1 MQKHFGLFLIG
12 LLLLSNSIAI
22 KAQKEDNFKNY
33 HKASEITTFLK
44 KIKDQSNGKVKLH
57 TIAVSPGENQVT
69 VIEVG
74 ADQNN
79 VPAVFVAANMQGI
92 NPLSTEGA
100 LYLAEYLVEHKD
112 LIKELKWYILPV
124 GNPDAAQN
132 FFTKSKIK
140 SPKNAFAV
148 NDDMDEL
155 MNEDGVEDLNGDG
168 FITIMRVKKP
178 DGEYSISKTDTL
190 LMVKDEEGDGG
201 WTLYSEGT
209 DNDRDG
215 LYNEDGFGGI
225 NPGINFPHAF
235 KYFDKVSG
243 LWPGYASETYGIMKF
258 VYDHPEINMCIT
270 LGESSLL
277 TNVPEAGKGGFDPE
291 KVKLNSRMARISG
304 LSAQKT
310 YSVKEVVKAIS
321 EAHPEYEVEESDVVG
336 MLMEKALTDFQ
347 KQDLSFYKDL
357 SKKYLANLKEK
368 GYPTKRIKP
377 EDPLNGSI
385 ELWAYFQLGVPSLS
399 VNLWTPE
406 LKNDT
411 TKTKKEKGEADNKKK
426 PTKEEQLLNYYKSTN
441 QRAFVDWQ
449 VYNHPQLGEVEI
461 GGMIPFMDNTPVQD
475 SISSILARQIPA
487 IASIGGEL
495 PAFKFVDTKLTPL
508 GGGVYR
514 LETYL
519 ENIGNLPYPTYMGQI
534 NQQPAP
540 LMVILK
546 GDGLSII
553 EGKERVRVKSV
564 PGHQAQKLTWVVNA
578 GKSSVLK
585 LSTSCPA
592 ILNVEQE
599 VKIEK

>member
-1 MQKHFGLFLIG
+1 MQKHVGFFLAGLM
-12 LLLLSNSIAI
+12 LLSIPI
-22 KAQKEDNFKNY
+22 KAQKEEHFKSY
-33 HKASEITTFLK
+33 HKTSEITTLLK
-44 KIKDQSNGKVKLH
+44 SIKDQSNGKVKLH
-57 TIAVSPGENQVT
+57 NIATSPGSNQLT

-74 ADQNN
+74 ADLKN
-79 VPAVFVAANMQGI
+79 VPAVFVAANMQGV

-100 LYLAEYLVEHKD
+100 LYLTEYLTAHKE
-112 LIKELKWYILPV
+112 LNKELKWYILPV

-132 FFTKSKIK
+132 FFAVSKIK

-148 NDDMDEL
+148 NDDMDEQT
-155 MNEDGVEDLNGDG
+155 NEDGVEDLNGDG
-168 FITIMRVKKP
+168 FITMMRVKKP
-178 DGEYSISKTDTL
+178 DGEYSISKTDSL
-190 LMVKDEEGDGG
+190 LMTKDEDGDGG

-209 DNDRDG
+209 DNDGDG
-215 LYNEDGFGGI
+215 LFNEDGLGGI

-258 VYDHPEINMCIT
+258 IYDHPEINMCIT

-277 TNVPEAGKGGFDPE
+277 TNIPEPGKGGFDPE
-291 KVKLNSRMARISG
+291 KVKLNSRIARISG
-304 LSAQKT
+304 LSPQQT

-321 EAHPEYEVEESDVVG
+321 DAHPEYDIEESDVVG

-357 SKKYLANLKEK
+357 SKKYQTNLKK
-368 GYPTKRIKP
+368 QGYQTKRIKP

-406 LKNDT
+406 IKSDT
-411 TKTKKEKGEADNKKK
+411 TKTKKDKVEATKKAK
-426 PTKEEQLLNYYKSTN
+426 PGKEEQLLEYYKNTN
-441 QRAFVDWQ
+441 QKAFVDWQ

-461 GGMIPFMDNTPVQD
+461 GGLIPFMDNTPVED
-475 SISSILARQIPA
+475 SIASILAKQIPA
-487 IASIGGEL
+487 LASICSEL
-495 PAFKFVDTKLTPL
+495 PAFKFVGTKLSPL

-540 LMVILK
+540 LMVTLK

-564 PGHQAQKLTWVVNA
+564 QSHHAQKLVWVIKA
-578 GKSSVLK
+578 GKSDVLK
-585 LSTSCPA
+585 LATSCPA
-592 ILNVEQE
+592 IVNIEQE